1 MVTPC
6 RSYICMRPTL
16 EGLIPPIKSILP
28 KGPYLPCVSMV
39 GRALLAGYAW
49 YINPLR
55 WIQNWPHF
63 ADDVSKCIFLN
74 ENVWISLK
82 ISLKIVPEIPINN
95 ISPLGQIMAWHWP
108 GNKPIS
114 EPMMVSLLTHIC
126 VTQPQWVI
134 GIDTNIEVI
143 VVSLTTWEA
152 HHSPRAKPEGCGELP
167 RSLMRQQ
174 WPKLRYQFLF
184 YHDETKLMINKQT
197 LAI

>member
-6 RSYICMRPTL
+6 RSYICLRPTL
-16 EGLIPPIKSILP
+16 EGLIPHIKSILP

-49 YINPLR
+49 FINPLR

-63 ADDVSKCIFLN
+63 ADDISKCIFLN

-126 VTQPQWVI
+126 VTQPQWVN
-134 GIDTNIEVI
+134 TVWT
-143 VVSLTTWEA
+143 SLVKWAINTIFIRLLMNFKVWI
-152 HHSPRAKPEGCGELP
+152 RDWKLYI
-167 RSLMRQQ
+167 SLWIMWQN
-174 WPKLRYQFLF
+174 
-184 YHDETKLMINKQT
+184 HNS
-197 LAI
+197 